1 MSTLFPIDNIRA
13 DFPILNQSNRGKRLA
28 YLDNAASSQKPRRVI
43 DSISRFYER
52 TNSNVHRG
60 IYQLAE
66 DAENEY
72 RLAREFIAEWFSVT
86 ASEIIF
92 VRGTT
97 EALNLVARSF
107 GGHTLGES
115 DQVILSEMEHHANIV
130 PWQLIGERTGA
141 NLVVAPVL
149 PDGSLDREIL
159 SSLIKD
165 PKSKILS
172 ICHVSN
178 TLGTQNPLSEII
190 REAREHNLK
199 VVVDGAQSVP
209 HKRINLRE
217 LDCDFFAFSGHKA
230 YGPMGIGVLYGK
242 KELLQEMPPFQG
254 GGDMIDQVSFDGTT
268 YAPPPQR
275 FEAGTPNVADAIG
288 LAEAFRYLSETDMN
302 SASIHES
309 QLLESARKG
318 MQRIDGFVEHGT
330 TPDKAALLSFSIDG
344 IHPHDLATLLDGEG
358 IAIRT
363 GHHCCQPLME
373 RLGVEAT
380 ARASFA
386 MYNTLEEAERL
397 VAAVRKAVSVLR

>member
-1 MSTLFPIDNIRA
+1 MSTPFPIDKIRA

-28 YLDNAASSQKPRRVI
+28 YLDNAASSQTPQRVI
-43 DSISRFYER
+43 DSISRFYES

-66 DAENEY
+66 NAENEY
-72 RLAREFIAEWFSVT
+72 RLSREFISDWFSVS
-86 ASEIIF
+86 ASELIF

-97 EALNLVARSF
+97 EALNLVAHSF
-107 GGHTLGES
+107 GGHHLGEG

-130 PWQLIGERTGA
+130 PWQLICERTGA
-141 NLVVAPVL
+141 KIVVVPIL
-149 PDGSLDREIL
+149 PDGSLDREVL
-159 SSLIKD
+159 SSLIKN
-165 PKSKILS
+165 PKSRILS

-190 REAREHNLK
+190 REARENNLK
-199 VVVDGAQSVP
+199 VVVDGAQSAP
-209 HKRINLRE
+209 HQQINLRS

-254 GGDMIDQVSFDGTT
+254 GGDMIDRVSFDGTT

-288 LAEAFRYLSETDMN
+288 LAEAFRYLSEIDMDA
-302 SASIHES
+302 ASGHEA

-318 MQRIDGFVEHGT
+318 LQEIDGFVEHGT
-330 TPDKAALLSFSIDG
+330 TPEKVALLSFSIDG

>member
-1 MSTLFPIDNIRA
+1 MNFPTDKIRA
-13 DFPILNQSNRGKRLA
+13 DFPILNRSNRGKPLA
-28 YLDNAASSQKPRRVI
+28 YLDNAASSQKPQCVI
-43 DSISRFYER
+43 DSISRFYES

-72 RLAREFIAEWFSVT
+72 RLAREFISDWFSVT

-97 EALNLVARSF
+97 EALNLVAHSF
-107 GGHTLGES
+107 GGHNLGEG
-115 DQVILSEMEHHANIV
+115 DQVVLSEMEHHANIV
-130 PWQLIGERTGA
+130 PWQLICEKIGA
-141 NLVVAPVL
+141 KIAVVPIL
-149 PDGSLDREIL
+149 SDGSLDREVL

-172 ICHVSN
+172 ICHISN
-178 TLGTQNPLSEII
+178 TLGTQNALPEII
-190 REAREHNLK
+190 REAREYNLK
-199 VVVDGAQSVP
+199 VVVDGAQSVA
-209 HKRINLRE
+209 HQQINLST

-254 GGDMIDQVSFDGTT
+254 GGDMIDQVSFDGTS
-268 YAPPPQR
+268 YAPSPQR

-288 LAEAFRYLSETDMN
+288 LAEAFRYLSKTDMH
-302 SASIHES
+302 SASRHED
-309 QLLESARKG
+309 QLLKSARKG
-318 MQRIDGFVEHGT
+318 LQEIDGFVEHGT
-330 TPDKAALLSFSIDG
+330 TPDKAALLSFTIDG
-344 IHPHDLATLLDGEG
+344 IHPYDLATLLDGEG

>member
-43 DSISRFYER
+43 ESISRFYER

-66 DAENEY
+66 YAENEY
-72 RLAREFIAEWFSVT
+72 RLAREFVSEWFSVT

-97 EALNLVARSF
+97 EALNLVAHSF
-107 GGHTLGES
+107 GGQTLGEG
-115 DQVILSEMEHHANIV
+115 DQVVLSEMEHHANIV

-141 NLVVAPVL
+141 NVVVVPVL
-149 PDGSLDREIL
+149 PDGSLNREVL

-190 REAREHNLK
+190 REARENNLK

-254 GGDMIDQVSFDGTT
+254 GGDMIDRVSFDGTT

-288 LAEAFRYLSETDMN
+288 LAEAFRYLSEIDMN

-318 MQRIDGFVEHGT
+318 LQDVDGFVEHGT

>member
-1 MSTLFPIDNIRA
+1 MNFPTDKIRA
-13 DFPILNQSNRGKRLA
+13 DFPILNRSNRGKPLA
-28 YLDNAASSQKPRRVI
+28 YLDNAASSQKPQCVI
-43 DSISRFYER
+43 DSISRFYES

-72 RLAREFIAEWFSVT
+72 RLAREFISDWFSVT

-97 EALNLVARSF
+97 EALNLVAHSF
-107 GGHTLGES
+107 GGHNLGEG
-115 DQVILSEMEHHANIV
+115 DQVVLSEMEHHANIV
-130 PWQLIGERTGA
+130 PWQLICEKIGA
-141 NLVVAPVL
+141 KIAVVPIL
-149 PDGSLDREIL
+149 SDGSLDREVL

-172 ICHVSN
+172 ICHISN
-178 TLGTQNPLSEII
+178 TLGTQNALPEII
-190 REAREHNLK
+190 REAREYNLK
-199 VVVDGAQSVP
+199 VVVDGAQSVA
-209 HKRINLRE
+209 HQQINLST

-230 YGPMGIGVLYGK
+230 YGPMGIGVLFGK

-254 GGDMIDQVSFDGTT
+254 GGDMIDQVSFDGTS
-268 YAPPPQR
+268 YAPSPQR

-288 LAEAFRYLSETDMN
+288 LAEAFRYLSKTDMH
-302 SASIHES
+302 SASRHED
-309 QLLESARKG
+309 QLLKSARKG
-318 MQRIDGFVEHGT
+318 LQEIDGFVEHGT
-330 TPDKAALLSFSIDG
+330 TPDKAALLSFTIDG
-344 IHPHDLATLLDGEG
+344 IHPYDLATLLDGEG

-380 ARASFA
+380 VRASFA
-386 MYNTLEEAERL
+386 MYNTVEEAERL

>member
-43 DSISRFYER
+43 ESISRFYER

-72 RLAREFIAEWFSVT
+72 RLAREFIADWLSVS

-97 EALNLVARSF
+97 EALNLVAHSF
-107 GGHTLGES
+107 GGHTLGEG

-130 PWQLIGERTGA
+130 PWQLICERTGA
-141 NLVVAPVL
+141 KIVVVPIL
-149 PDGSLDREIL
+149 PDGSLNREVL
-159 SSLIKD
+159 SKLIKD

-178 TLGTQNPLSEII
+178 TLGTENPLSEII
-190 REAREHNLK
+190 REARENNLK

-209 HKRINLRE
+209 HKRINLHE

-254 GGDMIDQVSFDGTT
+254 GGDMIDRVSFDGTT

-318 MQRIDGFVEHGT
+318 LLEIDGFVEHGT

>member
-1 MSTLFPIDNIRA
+1 MSTLFPIENIRA

-72 RLAREFIAEWFSVT
+72 RLAREFISEWFSVT

-97 EALNLVARSF
+97 EALNLVAHSF
-107 GGHTLGES
+107 GGHTLGEG

-130 PWQLIGERTGA
+130 PWQLICERTGA
-141 NLVVAPVL
+141 NVIVVPIL

-190 REAREHNLK
+190 REARENNLK

-209 HKRINLRE
+209 HKRINLHE

-288 LAEAFRYLSETDMN
+288 LAEAFRYLSEIDMN
-302 SASIHES
+302 SASRHEA
-309 QLLESARKG
+309 QLLESARQG
-318 MQRIDGFVEHGT
+318 LQEIDGFVEHGT

>member
-1 MSTLFPIDNIRA
+1 MSTPFPIDKIRA

-28 YLDNAASSQKPRRVI
+28 YLDNAASSQKPQCVI

-72 RLAREFIAEWFSVT
+72 RLAREFIADWFSVT
-86 ASEIIF
+86 ASELIF

-97 EALNLVARSF
+97 EALNLVAHSF
-107 GGHTLGES
+107 GGHHLGEG

-130 PWQLIGERTGA
+130 PWQLVTQRIGA
-141 NLVVAPVL
+141 KIVVVPIL
-149 PDGSLDREIL
+149 PDGSIDREVL
-159 SSLIKD
+159 SSLLND

-178 TLGTQNPLSEII
+178 TLGTQNPLSDII
-190 REAREHNLK
+190 REAKANNVK

-209 HKRINLRE
+209 HQQINLGS
-217 LDCDFFAFSGHKA
+217 LDCDFFAFSGHKT

-242 KELLQEMPPFQG
+242 KELLQKMPPFQG
-254 GGDMIDQVSFDGTT
+254 GGDMIDRVSFDGTT

-288 LAEAFRYLSETDMN
+288 LAEAFRYLSEIDMT
-302 SASIHES
+302 SASRHES
-309 QLLESARKG
+309 QLLELAREG
-318 MQRIDGFVEHGT
+318 LQAIDGFVEHGT
-330 TPDKAALLSFSIDG
+330 TPDKTALLSFSIDG

>member
-1 MSTLFPIDNIRA
+1 MNFPIDKIRS
-13 DFPILNQSNRGKRLA
+13 DFPILKRSNRGKSLA
-28 YLDNAASSQKPRRVI
+28 YLDNAATSQKPQRVI
-43 DSISRFYER
+43 DSISRFYEN

-60 IYQLAE
+60 IYQLSE

-72 RLAREFIAEWFSVT
+72 RLAREYIADWFSVT
-86 ASEIIF
+86 PDELIF
-92 VRGTT
+92 TRGTT
-97 EALNLVARSF
+97 EALNLVAHSF
-107 GGHTLGES
+107 GSNQLGKGE
-115 DQVILSEMEHHANIV
+115 QVILSEMEHHANIV
-130 PWQLIGERTGA
+130 PWQLICERVGA
-141 NLVVAPVL
+141 KIVVVPIL
-149 PDGSLDREIL
+149 PDGSLDRKIL
-159 SSLIKD
+159 SSHLED
-165 PKSKILS
+165 PKCKILS
-172 ICHVSN
+172 ICHISN
-178 TLGTQNPLSEII
+178 TLGTQNPLSDII
-190 REAREHNLK
+190 REARENNLK

-209 HKRINLRE
+209 HQQINLRS

-288 LAEAFRYLSETDMN
+288 LAEAFRYLSETDMT
-302 SASIHES
+302 SASRHEA
-309 QLLESARKG
+309 QLLESARQG
-318 MQRIDGFVEHGT
+318 LQEIDGFVEHGT
-330 TPDKAALLSFSIDG
+330 TPDKAPLLSFSIDG

-363 GHHCCQPLME
+363 GHHCCQPLMKK
-373 RLGVEAT
+373 LGVEAT

>member
-1 MSTLFPIDNIRA
+1 MNFPTEKIRA
-13 DFPILNQSNRGKRLA
+13 DFPILNRPNRGKPLA
-28 YLDNAASSQKPRRVI
+28 YLDNAASSQKPQCVI
-43 DSISRFYER
+43 DSISRFYES

-72 RLAREFIAEWFSVT
+72 RLAREFISDWFSVT

-97 EALNLVARSF
+97 EALNLVAHSF
-107 GGHTLGES
+107 GGHNLGEG
-115 DQVILSEMEHHANIV
+115 DQVVLSEMEHHANIV
-130 PWQLIGERTGA
+130 PWQLICEKIGA
-141 NLVVAPVL
+141 KIAVVPIL
-149 PDGSLDREIL
+149 SDGSLDREVL

-172 ICHVSN
+172 ICHISN
-178 TLGTQNPLSEII
+178 TLGTQNALPEII
-190 REAREHNLK
+190 REAREYNLK
-199 VVVDGAQSVP
+199 VVVDGAQSVA
-209 HKRINLRE
+209 HQQINLST

-254 GGDMIDQVSFDGTT
+254 GGDMIDQVSFDGTS
-268 YAPPPQR
+268 YAPSPQR

-288 LAEAFRYLSETDMN
+288 LAEAFRYLSKTDMH
-302 SASIHES
+302 SASRHED
-309 QLLESARKG
+309 QLLKSARKG
-318 MQRIDGFVEHGT
+318 LQEIDGFVEHGT
-330 TPDKAALLSFSIDG
+330 TPDKAALLSFTIDG
-344 IHPHDLATLLDGEG
+344 IHPYDLATLLDGEG

>member
-43 DSISRFYER
+43 ESISRFYER

-66 DAENEY
+66 YAENEY
-72 RLAREFIAEWFSVT
+72 RLAREFVSEWFSVT

-97 EALNLVARSF
+97 EALNLVAHSF
-107 GGHTLGES
+107 GGQTLGEG
-115 DQVILSEMEHHANIV
+115 DQVVLSEMEHHANIV

-141 NLVVAPVL
+141 NVVVVPVL
-149 PDGSLDREIL
+149 PDGSLNREVL

-165 PKSKILS
+165 PKSKMLS

-190 REAREHNLK
+190 REARENNLK

-254 GGDMIDQVSFDGTT
+254 GGDMIDRVSFDGTT

-288 LAEAFRYLSETDMN
+288 LAEAFRYLSEIDMN

-318 MQRIDGFVEHGT
+318 LQDVDGFVEHGT

-373 RLGVEAT
+373 KLGVEAT

>member
-1 MSTLFPIDNIRA
+1 MSTPFPIDKIRA
-13 DFPILNQSNRGKRLA
+13 DFPILSESYSGKALA
-28 YLDNAASSQKPRRVI
+28 YLDSAASSQKPQCVI
-43 DSISRFYER
+43 DSISRFYEK

-66 DAENEY
+66 TAENEY
-72 RLAREFIAEWFSVT
+72 RLARKVIADWFSVT
-86 ASEIIF
+86 PDELIF
-92 VRGTT
+92 TRGTT
-97 EALNLVARSF
+97 EALNLVAHSF
-107 GGHTLGES
+107 GGHYLGEG

-130 PWQLIGERTGA
+130 PWQLIGERIGA
-141 NLVVAPVL
+141 KIVVVPIL
-149 PDGSLDREIL
+149 PDGSIDRKVL
-159 SSLIKD
+159 SPLLND

-178 TLGTQNPLSEII
+178 TLGTQNPLSDII
-190 REAREHNLK
+190 REAKENNVK

-209 HKRINLRE
+209 HQQINLGS
-217 LDCDFFAFSGHKA
+217 LDCDFFAFSGHKT
-230 YGPMGIGVLYGK
+230 YGPMGIGILYGK

-288 LAEAFRYLSETDMN
+288 LAEAFRYLSEVDLI
-302 SASIHES
+302 SASRHET
-309 QLLESARKG
+309 QLLELAREG
-318 MQRIDGFVEHGT
+318 LQAIDGFVEHGT

-363 GHHCCQPLME
+363 GHHCCQPLMKK
-373 RLGVEAT
+373 LGVKAT

-386 MYNTLEEAERL
+386 MYNTLGEAERL
-397 VAAVRKAVSVLR
+397 VAAVKKAVSVLR

>member
-1 MSTLFPIDNIRA
+1 M
-13 DFPILNQSNRGKRLA
+13 
-28 YLDNAASSQKPRRVI
+28 
-43 DSISRFYER
+43 
-52 TNSNVHRG
+52 NSNVHRG
-60 IYQLAE
+60 VYQLAE
-66 DAENEY
+66 TAENEY
-72 RLAREFIAEWFSVT
+72 RLAREVIADWFSVT
-86 ASEIIF
+86 ASELIF

-97 EALNLVARSF
+97 EALNLVAHSF
-107 GGHTLGES
+107 GGHHLGEG

-130 PWQLIGERTGA
+130 PWQLVTQRIGA
-141 NLVVAPVL
+141 KIVVVPIL
-149 PDGSLDREIL
+149 PDGSIDREVL
-159 SSLIKD
+159 SSLLND

-178 TLGTQNPLSEII
+178 TLGTQNPLSDII
-190 REAREHNLK
+190 REAKANNVK

-209 HKRINLRE
+209 HQQINLGS
-217 LDCDFFAFSGHKA
+217 LDCDFFAFSGHKT

-254 GGDMIDQVSFDGTT
+254 GGDMIERVSFDGTT

-288 LAEAFRYLSETDMN
+288 LAEAFRYLSEIDMA

-309 QLLESARKG
+309 QLLELAREG
-318 MQRIDGFVEHGT
+318 LQAIHGFVEHGT
-330 TPDKAALLSFSIDG
+330 TPDKTALLSFSIDG

-363 GHHCCQPLME
+363 GHHCCQPLMQK
-373 RLGVEAT
+373 LGVQAT

>member
-1 MSTLFPIDNIRA
+1 MSTPFPIDSIRT
-13 DFPILNQSNRGKRLA
+13 DFPILNQLNRGKSLA
-28 YLDNAASSQKPRRVI
+28 YLDNAASSQKPQRVI

-72 RLAREFIAEWFSVT
+72 RLAREFISDWFSVT

-97 EALNLVARSF
+97 EALNLVAHSF
-107 GGHTLGES
+107 GGHNLGEG

-130 PWQLIGERTGA
+130 PWQLVTQRIGA
-141 NLVVAPVL
+141 KIVVVPIL
-149 PDGSLDREIL
+149 PDGSLDREVL

-165 PKSKILS
+165 PKSRILS
-172 ICHVSN
+172 ICHISN

-190 REAREHNLK
+190 REARENNLK

-209 HKRINLRE
+209 HQRISLRE

-242 KELLQEMPPFQG
+242 KELLQEIPPYQG
-254 GGDMIDQVSFDGTT
+254 GGDMIERVSFDGTT

-288 LAEAFRYLSETDMN
+288 LAEAFRYLSEIDMD
-302 SASIHES
+302 SASRHEA
-309 QLLESARKG
+309 QLLESARQG
-318 MQRIDGFVEHGT
+318 LQEIDGFVEHGT

>member
-1 MSTLFPIDNIRA
+1 MSPPFPIDKIRA

-28 YLDNAASSQKPRRVI
+28 YLDNAASSQKPQRVI

-72 RLAREFIAEWFSVT
+72 RLAREFISDWFSVS
-86 ASEIIF
+86 ASELIF
-92 VRGTT
+92 IRGTT
-97 EALNLVARSF
+97 EALNLVAHSF
-107 GGHTLGES
+107 GGHNLGEG
-115 DQVILSEMEHHANIV
+115 DQIILSEMEHHANIV
-130 PWQLIGERTGA
+130 PWQLICESIGA
-141 NLVVAPVL
+141 KIVVVPIL
-149 PDGSLDREIL
+149 PDGSLDREVL
-159 SSLIKD
+159 SSLIND

-190 REAREHNLK
+190 REAKENNLK

-209 HKRINLRE
+209 HQQINLGS
-217 LDCDFFAFSGHKA
+217 LDCDFFAFSGHKT
-230 YGPMGIGVLYGK
+230 YGPMGIGVLFGK
-242 KELLQEMPPFQG
+242 KELLREMPPFLG
-254 GGDMIDQVSFDGTT
+254 GGDMIETVSFDGTT
-268 YAPPPQR
+268 YAPTPQR

-288 LAEAFRYLSETDMN
+288 LAEAFRYLSGIDMN
-302 SASIHES
+302 SASRHEA
-309 QLLESARKG
+309 QLLESARQG
-318 MQRIDGFVEHGT
+318 MRSIDGFVEHGT
-330 TPDKAALLSFSIDG
+330 DRNKAPVLSFSIKDV
-344 IHPHDLATLLDGEG
+344 HPHDLATLLDGEG

-363 GHHCCQPLME
+363 GHHCCQPLMK

-397 VAAVRKAVSVLR
+397 VAAVRKAVSILR